1 MVPETL
7 TELLDCKD
15 DSPQEDVEVER
26 GHMDWE
32 RTEVG
37 HVDKTNLSCRR
48 TLDLSPEGDQ
58 RKTSSAYPHKVPSA
72 RKEIISRCCLKNINS
87 SDHIVNSLPPQTWH
101 T

>member
-15 DSPQEDVEVER
+15 GSPQEDAEVER

-32 RTEVG
+32 CTEVG
-37 HVDKTNLSCRR
+37 RVDKTNLSCRR

-58 RKTSSAYPHKVPSA
+58 RKTSSAYPHKGLSA
-72 RKEIISRCCLKNINS
+72 NKTEKLRIK
-87 SDHIVNSLPPQTWH
+87 T
-101 T
+101 

>member
-15 DSPQEDVEVER
+15 GSPQEDAEVER

-32 RTEVG
+32 CTEVG

-58 RKTSSAYPHKVPSA
+58 RKTSCKQN
-72 RKEIISRCCLKNINS
+72 REIKDKNING
-87 SDHIVNSLPPQTWH
+87 IVARSKQRN
-101 T
+101 

>member
-1 MVPETL
+1 MQTNDDRLSAGWDSEVVPETL
-7 TELLDCKD
+7 TELHDCKD
-15 DSPQEDVEVER
+15 GSPQEDVEVER

-58 RKTSSAYPHKVPSA
+58 RKTSSAYPHKGPSA
-72 RKEIISRCCLKNINS
+72 NKKEKLRIK
-87 SDHIVNSLPPQTWH
+87 T
-101 T
+101 